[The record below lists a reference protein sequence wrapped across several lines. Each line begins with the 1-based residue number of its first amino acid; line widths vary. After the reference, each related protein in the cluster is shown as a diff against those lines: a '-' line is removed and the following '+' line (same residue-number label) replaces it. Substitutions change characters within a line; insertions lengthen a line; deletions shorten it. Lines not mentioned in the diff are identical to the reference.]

1 MRTRLPR
8 RLALLATGVVVTALL
23 APAAQA
29 AETEADVETAKE
41 QVAQLGAEVEAA
53 AAEYTAVEARMGAQQ
68 NRVAAADA
76 RVASQATL
84 VQMIEEQVVALAV
97 QTYKSGGVDPQLSLL
112 ATGRTAA
119 ADSTNL
125 LGMLAERR
133 AVTLDDVRGAKDE
146 LQQLRDAAQAEL
158 EGVQALQADLTQR
171 RTDIEARLAGAQ
183 DVLAVAEVEAQRQIA
198 LEEARKAAE
207 ASRTRAEDARGAGAD
222 DAASA
227 SDAVLPPMSSGQ
239 LTTPTPGRQAAYGW
253 RIHPVYGVRKFH
265 SGMDIITGCGTPVV
279 AAADGVVDSA
289 RWDGSYGNI
298 IVLRHGES
306 GGGEMSTAYAHL
318 DTFAVQSGP
327 VTRGEVIGYVGTTGL
342 STGCH
347 LHFEVRIDG
356 EDVDP
361 ARFI

>member
-8 RLALLATGVVVTALL
+8 HLALLATGVVVTALL

-29 AETEADVETAKE
+29 TETEADVETAKE

-53 AAEYTAVEARMGAQQ
+53 AAEYTAVEVRMGAQQ

-76 RVASQATL
+76 RAASQATR
-84 VQMIEEQVVALAV
+84 VQMLEEQVVALAV

-125 LGMLAERR
+125 LGMLAARR
-133 AVTLDDVRGAKDE
+133 AVTLDDVREAQDE

-158 EGVQALQADLTQR
+158 EGVQALQADLAQR

-183 DVLAVAEVEAQRQIA
+183 DVLAVAEVEVKRQTA
-198 LEEARKAAE
+198 LAEARKAAE
-207 ASRTRAEDARGAGAD
+207 ASRTRAAGTGSD
-222 DAASA
+222 DAGNTSEV
-227 SDAVLPPMSSGQ
+227 VLPPMSSGQ
-239 LTTPTPGRQAAYGW
+239 LATPTPGRQAAYGW

-265 SGMDIITGCGTPVV
+265 SGLDIITGCGTPVV

-298 IVLRHGES
+298 IVLSHGES

-318 DTFAVQSGP
+318 DGFAVESGP
-327 VTRGEVIGYVGTTGL
+327 VTKGEVIGYVGTTGL

-347 LHFEVRIDG
+347 LHFEVRVNG